1 MQTVSR
7 LVSVKMQP
15 IAIQSAASA
24 VVDPAGQEV
33 SATKSAHLVLMV
45 TTARMYVYVRM
56 EEVVIGLTGAVSV
69 QLDGWDRT
77 VKQVGT
83 TDQDYKGVLR

>member
-15 IAIQSAASA
+15 IAIQSAACA
-24 VVDPAGQEV
+24 VVDLAGQEV
-33 SATKSAHLVLMV
+33 SATKSVHLVPMV
-45 TTARMYVYVRM
+45 TTAHMYVYVRM

-77 VKQVGT
+77 VKQVGIT
-83 TDQDYKGVLR
+83 CQEYKGVLR